1 MTDLTIW
8 YEQIEAI
15 AKHANT
21 WCNFALVCGCV
32 GFVLSV
38 VAAVML
44 YRQIRKE
51 ENNGG
56 GEKIN

>member
-1 MTDLTIW
+1 MTDLTVW

-15 AKHANT
+15 ARHANT

-44 YRQIRKE
+44 LKIIKE
-51 ENNGG
+51 ETNGRDS
-56 GEKIN
+56 